1 MRLFAPPDGIIDS
14 EERAWKT
21 SYRQEDGDLI
31 SLFSIP
37 ALSCAVAY
45 DRLTGYF
52 SADALALA
60 GRGIGRLIANGGRMR
75 LIVGCTLG
83 EDEVRA
89 IEQGYDLRAIVESN
103 LVKVSLEPPDMQAKG
118 GLSALA

>member
-1 MRLFAPPDGIIDS
+1 MGDDVAIPIFPSRT
-14 EERAWKT
+14 WKP
-21 SYRQEDGDLI
+21 SYRQEDGNLI
-31 SLFSIP
+31 ALFYVP

-60 GRGIGRLIANGGRMR
+60 SRGIGRLIANGGRMR
-75 LIVGCTLG
+75 LIVGCTL
-83 EDEVRA
+83 EEEEVRA

-103 LVKVSLEPPDMQAKG
+103 LVKVSLEPPDMEA
-118 GLSALA
+118 